1 MRRFS
6 FDTFVFALAA
16 MCATPA
22 YAQTPSRGSGQ
33 AFPERP
39 LRMIVPFA
47 PGGIADIVARIVGQ
61 KMTETLGQTVV
72 IDNRTG
78 AGGAIAGETVAKAR
92 PDGYTILLCS
102 SSVAVINPL
111 LAATTPYDP
120 QRDFAPISLVSYA
133 PFVLLV
139 HPSSALGSVRD
150 LIAAARAKPGAITF
164 GSAGMGSA
172 SHLAGEL
179 FKSAAKIELTHVPY
193 KGTAPAAA
201 ALLAREIDL
210 SVDSITAALP
220 HLKSGRLRALGITS
234 RKPSALAPDIPTV
247 SDSGVP
253 GFEGITWQGMC
264 APAATPRPVMQV
276 LSKAVVGAVK
286 APETVQRFSSLGV
299 EGVGNS
305 PGEFSAFMKSE
316 HARWSKAIREAG
328 IKVQ

>member
-1 MRRFS
+1 MHRFR
-6 FDTFVFALAA
+6 FHAFAIAVVCAA
-16 MCATPA
+16 PA
-22 YAQTPSRGSGQ
+22 QAQT
-33 AFPERP
+33 FPERP
-39 LRMIVPFA
+39 MRMIVPFA

-61 KMTETLGQTVV
+61 KMGETLGQTVV

-120 QRDFAPISLVSYA
+120 HRDFAPISLVSYA

-139 HPSSALGSVRD
+139 QPSSPLNSVRD

-179 FKSAAKIELTHVPY
+179 FKSAAKVDLTHVPY

-201 ALLAREIDL
+201 ALLAGDIQL

-220 HLKSGRLRALGITS
+220 HLKSGRLRALGITA
-234 RKPSALAPDIPTV
+234 RKASALAPDIPTV

-276 LSKAVVGAVK
+276 LGKAVAGAVK
-286 APETVQRFSSLGV
+286 SPDVAQRFASLGV
-299 EGVGNS
+299 EGVGNN
-305 PGEFSAFMKSE
+305 PEEFRAFIRSE
-316 HARWSKAIREAG
+316 HARWEKVIREAG
-328 IKVQ
+328 IKAK

>member
-1 MRRFS
+1 MHRFS
-6 FDTFVFALAA
+6 VPSVALAIA
-16 MCATPA
+16 CAVPA
-22 YAQTPSRGSGQ
+22 HAQT
-33 AFPERP
+33 FPDRP

-47 PGGIADIVARIVGQ
+47 PGGIADIVARVVGQ
-61 KMTETLGQTVV
+61 KMGETLGQTVV

-78 AGGAIAGETVAKAR
+78 AGGAIAGEMVAKAR

-111 LAATTPYDP
+111 LTSTTPYDP

-133 PFVLLV
+133 PFVLVV
-139 HPSSALGSVRD
+139 HPSSPLTSVRD

-164 GSAGMGSA
+164 GSAGVGSA
-172 SHLAGEL
+172 SHLVGEV
-179 FKSAAKIELTHVPY
+179 FKSAAKVDLTHVPY
-193 KGTAPAAA
+193 KGTALAAN
-201 ALLAREIDL
+201 ALLSGELQL
-210 SVDSITAALP
+210 SFDSITAALP
-220 HLKSGRLRALGITS
+220 HLKSGRLRALAITS

-276 LSKAVVGAVK
+276 LSKAVVAAVK
-286 APETVQRFSSLGV
+286 APETVQRFASLGV

-305 PGEFSAFMKSE
+305 PEDFRAFIKSE
-316 HARWSKAIREAG
+316 HARWAKAIREAG

>member
-1 MRRFS
+1 MRRFR
-6 FDTFVFALAA
+6 FHAFALAVL
-16 MCATPA
+16 CAAPS
-22 YAQTPSRGSGQ
+22 YAQS
-33 AFPERP
+33 FPERP
-39 LRMIVPFA
+39 MRMIVPFA

-61 KMTETLGQTVV
+61 KMGETLGQTVV

-139 HPSSALGSVRD
+139 QPSSPLNSVRD

-179 FKSAAKIELTHVPY
+179 FKSAAKVDLTHVPY

-201 ALLAREIDL
+201 ALLAGDIQL

-220 HLKSGRLRALGITS
+220 HLKSGRLRALGITA
-234 RKPSALAPDIPTV
+234 RKASALAPDIPTV

-276 LSKAVVGAVK
+276 LGKAVAGAVK
-286 APETVQRFSSLGV
+286 SPDVAQRFASLGV
-299 EGVGNS
+299 EGVGNN
-305 PGEFSAFMKSE
+305 PEEFRAFIRSE
-316 HARWSKAIREAG
+316 HARWEKVIREAG
-328 IKVQ
+328 IKAK

>member
-1 MRRFS
+1 MHRFR
-6 FDTFVFALAA
+6 FHAFAIAVVCAA
-16 MCATPA
+16 PA
-22 YAQTPSRGSGQ
+22 QAQT
-33 AFPERP
+33 FPERP
-39 LRMIVPFA
+39 MRMIVPFA

-61 KMTETLGQTVV
+61 KMGETLGQTVV

-139 HPSSALGSVRD
+139 QPSSPLNSVRD
-150 LIAAARAKPGAITF
+150 LIAAARAKPGTITF

-179 FKSAAKIELTHVPY
+179 FKSAAKVDLTHVPY

-201 ALLAREIDL
+201 ALLAGDIQL

-220 HLKSGRLRALGITS
+220 HLKSGRLRALGITA
-234 RKPSALAPDIPTV
+234 RKASALAPDIPTV

-276 LSKAVVGAVK
+276 LGKAVAGAVK
-286 APETVQRFSSLGV
+286 SPDVAQRFASLGV
-299 EGVGNS
+299 EGVGNN
-305 PGEFSAFMKSE
+305 PEEFRAFIRSE
-316 HARWSKAIREAG
+316 HARWEKVIREAG
-328 IKVQ
+328 IKAK

>member
-1 MRRFS
+1 MHRYS
-6 FDTFVFALAA
+6 KLGSVVAAALL
-16 MCATPA
+16 CAVPA
-22 YAQTPSRGSGQ
+22 HAQT
-33 AFPERP
+33 FPERP

-47 PGGIADIVARIVGQ
+47 PGGIADIVARVVGQ
-61 KMTETLGQTVV
+61 KMGEILGQTVV
-72 IDNRTG
+72 IDNRSG

-133 PFVLLV
+133 PFVLMV
-139 HPSSALGSVRD
+139 HPSSPLKNVRD

-164 GSAGMGSA
+164 GSAGNGSA
-172 SHLAGEL
+172 SHLVGEV

-193 KGTAPAAA
+193 KGTAPAAN
-201 ALLAREIDL
+201 ALLAGEL
-210 SVDSITAALP
+210 NLNFDSITAALP

-276 LSKAVVGAVK
+276 LSKAVIGAVK
-286 APETVQRFSSLGV
+286 SPEVTQRFAALAV
-299 EGVGNS
+299 EPVGNT
-305 PGEFSAFMKSE
+305 PEEFGAFIRSE
-316 HARWSKAIREAG
+316 HARWAKAIREAG
-328 IKVQ
+328 IKAQ

>member
-1 MRRFS
+1 MSPFPS
-6 FDTFVFALAA
+6 LHIVSLTALGTLGAAPALA
-16 MCATPA
+16 
-22 YAQTPSRGSGQ
+22 QT
-33 AFPERP
+33 FPERP
-39 LRMIVPFA
+39 MRMIVPFA
-47 PGGIADIVARIVGQ
+47 PGGVADIVARIIGQ
-61 KMTETLGQTVV
+61 KMGETFGQSVV

-78 AGGAIAGETVAKAR
+78 AGGAIAGETVAKAK

-139 HPSSALGSVRD
+139 HPSSPLGSVRD

-164 GSAGMGSA
+164 GSAGVGSA
-172 SHLAGEL
+172 SHLVGEV
-179 FKSAAKIELTHVPY
+179 FKSSAKVDLTHVPY
-193 KGTAPAAA
+193 KGTALAAN
-201 ALLAREIDL
+201 ALLSGELQL
-210 SVDSITAALP
+210 SFDSITAALP
-220 HLKSGRLRALGITS
+220 HLKGGRLRALGITA

-286 APETVQRFSSLGV
+286 APDVVQRFATLAV

-305 PGEFSAFMKSE
+305 PEEFRAFIKSE

-328 IKVQ
+328 IKAQ

>member
-1 MRRFS
+1 MLPC
-6 FDTFVFALAA
+6 LAA
-16 MCATPA
+16 AALLAAAPVH
-22 YAQTPSRGSGQ
+22 AQT
-33 AFPERP
+33 FPERP

-61 KMTETLGQTVV
+61 KMSEILGQTVV
-72 IDNRTG
+72 IDNRAG

-120 QRDFAPISLVSYA
+120 QRDFAPVSLVSYA
-133 PFVLLV
+133 PFVLVV
-139 HPSSALGSVRD
+139 HPSSPLHNVRD
-150 LIAAARAKPGAITF
+150 LIASARAKPGAITF

-172 SHLAGEL
+172 SHLVGEV
-179 FKSAAKIELTHVPY
+179 FKSAAKIDLTHVPY
-193 KGTAPAAA
+193 KGTALAAN
-201 ALLAREIDL
+201 ALLAGELQL
-210 SVDSITAALP
+210 SFDSITAALP

-234 RKPSALAPDIPTV
+234 RKASALAPDIPTV

-276 LSKAVVGAVK
+276 LSKSVIGAVK
-286 APETVQRFSSLGV
+286 SPDVVQRFATLAV
-299 EGVGNS
+299 EPVGNS
-305 PGEFSAFMKSE
+305 PDEFRAFIKSE

-328 IKVQ
+328 IKAK